1 MTAPRVLVAGIGNI
15 FMGDD
20 GFGCEVVR
28 RLSTGV
34 VPDGVKVR
42 DFGIR
47 GLDLAFELLEPWDE
61 AILVDAMARG
71 GAPGTLYVL
80 EPAQPSGVESE
91 ATPLEAHAMT
101 PDVVLR
107 NRAALGGGPL
117 RVRVVGCEPG
127 ALPGDDDLCGDLSAP
142 VAAAV
147 EPAVALV
154 RELLNTPELRTKGAT
169 VHA

>member
-1 MTAPRVLVAGIGNI
+1 MTTPRVLVAGIGNM

-20 GFGCEVVR
+20 GFGLEVVR
-28 RLSTGV
+28 RLAASGG

-47 GLDLAFELLEPWDE
+47 GMDLAFELLEPWDE
-61 AILVDAMARG
+61 AILVDAMPRG

-80 EPAQPSGVESE
+80 VPDPPVGE
-91 ATPLEAHAMT
+91 ATYVGHGMT
-101 PDVVLR
+101 PDLVLR
-107 NRAALGGGPL
+107 MRVALGGGPL

-127 ALPGDDDLCGDLSAP
+127 PLPGDDDPPTSDLSAP

-154 RELLNTPELRTKGAT
+154 RELLDTPELRTKGAT
-169 VHA
+169 AHA